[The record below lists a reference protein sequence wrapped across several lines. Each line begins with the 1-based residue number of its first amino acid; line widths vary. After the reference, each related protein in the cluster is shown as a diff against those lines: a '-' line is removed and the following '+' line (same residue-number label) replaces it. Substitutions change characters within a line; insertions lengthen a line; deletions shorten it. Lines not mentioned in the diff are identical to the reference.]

1 MTTPALT
8 TGPLQ
13 LPDPSNS
20 HERGEMGR
28 DGERVGKERGYSA
41 DKTFYMVCN
50 HCFCSLVRFQ
60 SFHEEIVVPI
70 GVAEGWFE
78 QLGIGF
84 VTPAAVHF

>member
-13 LPDPSNS
+13 LPDPSS
-20 HERGEMGR
+20 SPERGE
-28 DGERVGKERGYSA
+28 KEKDYSA

-60 SFHEEIVVPI
+60 SFYEEIVVPI
-70 GVAEGWFE
+70 GVSEGWFE